1 MEQNIS
7 QTLALLERA
16 PHAYNALLR
25 GLPDAWTL
33 QNEGGASWNAF
44 DIVGHLVHCERAD
57 WMPRIERILHYGES
71 QPFEPLDREA
81 QKHESSGKSLN
92 QILDEFRDLRAG
104 NLDLVRQLNL
114 QPADL
119 ARTGMHPALGPVTL
133 SNLLATWAAHD
144 MTHLH
149 QLSRVLAYQYRE
161 AVGPW
166 SKFMGVMKCNGHS
179 AQA

>member
-1 MEQNIS
+1 MEQS
-7 QTLALLERA
+7 LAHTLALLERA
-16 PHAYNALLR
+16 PRTYDALLR
-25 GLPDAWTL
+25 GLPDAWTRS
-33 QNEGGASWNAF
+33 NERGSSWTAF

-57 WMPRIERILHYGES
+57 WMPRIERILQHGES
-71 QPFEPLDREA
+71 QPFDPLDREA
-81 QKHESSGKSLN
+81 QKQDKPGRTLDN
-92 QILDEFRDLRAG
+92 LLDEFAELRAG

-114 QPADL
+114 QPEDL
-119 ARTGMHPALGPVTL
+119 LRRGLHPALGPVTL

-149 QLSRVLAYQYRE
+149 QLSRVLAHQYRQ

-166 SKFMGVMKCNGHS
+166 SKFLGVLQCDGHS